1 MHAQCLNLGIFEM
14 SCCKWDGC
22 SKKKA
27 FVCVAALG
35 NGWKGCTYVSGS
47 CILCE
52 SLFTYVSGYCILCES
67 LFTSMLRYGG
77 ITGHGAHS
85 LAFQLSKRVPLF
97 TTQNL
102 KITIKF
108 CKDVNVSFSL
118 QHYVCFYLCFKVDVP
133 IFRVC
138 CWLVMGQFWIM
149 RQPLCTV
156 SCLLLKTTPGPC
168 PPKFDRGL
176 QFL

>member
-1 MHAQCLNLGIFEM
+1 M

-35 NGWKGCTYVSGS
+35 NGEKGC
-47 CILCE
+47 
-52 SLFTYVSGYCILCES
+52 TYVSGYCILCES

-77 ITGHGAHS
+77 IPGHGAHS
-85 LAFQLSKRVPLF
+85 LAFQFSKHVPLF

-108 CKDVNVSFSL
+108 CKNVNVSFSL

-138 CWLVMGQFWIM
+138 C
-149 RQPLCTV
+149 
-156 SCLLLKTTPGPC
+156 
-168 PPKFDRGL
+168 
-176 QFL
+176 